1 MFGRPFHLLSSLTS
15 YLRWQVQV
23 STFLWMFDS
32 CLDLD
37 CLWKALP
44 LSQVSQQPHSGWLS
58 IVQKASKD
66 PAGDIFSASIK
77 LLVWFH
83 LSPPSDCSAKGGGSG
98 WRFIFLRRKTL
109 SVQPSESRAQWQ
121 VCALQLQWTLVQTR
135 VLLSAKLYHTV
146 CCEATTRCKDAEQS
160 VGRTQCSGMM
170 QWDDDALL
178 WCSRCAL
185 LGWRRCAI
193 ALVGKHCIGV
203 PMVALFLGMMIWWS
217 FWWKSE
223 RRQVLSIFVP
233 GTLTDRWSVTF
244 ITVPKRIICEN
255 QQIYI
260 HWWQLWW
267 WSEEEVHECKMEF
280 WETNKNK
287 WICAMQEAS
296 TKWKWSW

>member
-1 MFGRPFHLLSSLTS
+1 
-15 YLRWQVQV
+15 
-23 STFLWMFDS
+23 MFDS

-83 LSPPSDCSAKGGGSG
+83 LSPPSDCSAKGWG
-98 WRFIFLRRKTL
+98 FIFLRRKTL

-203 PMVALFLGMMIWWS
+203 PMVALFLGMMIWWW
-217 FWWKSE
+217 F
-223 RRQVLSIFVP
+223 
-233 GTLTDRWSVTF
+233 D
-244 ITVPKRIICEN
+244 EN
-255 QQIYI
+255 QRDGKFCQYLFPELSLIGGRSLSSQFPRGLSVKTSRFI
-260 HWWQLWW
+260 FIGGNCDGDRRRRFMIMNVKQTKTSGSVQCRKPPPSESEADRKMRWLDWHEWWENFLPFAE
-267 WSEEEVHECKMEF
+267 SL
-280 WETNKNK
+280 
-287 WICAMQEAS
+287 S
-296 TKWKWSW
+296 L